1 MEMRFWSKAELAIRF
16 GISRE
21 TLRLKLKEIEGLNT
35 GRRQLLYPY
44 EVRMVFKAFGIRDIE
59 NQS

>member
-1 MEMRFWSKAELAIRF
+1 MEMRFWSKAELALKF

-44 EVRMVFKAFGIRDIE
+44 EVRMVFRAFGVE
-59 NQS
+59 E

>member
-21 TLRLKLKEIEGLNT
+21 TLRLRLKEIDGLDT

-44 EVRMVFKAFGIRDIE
+44 EVRMVFKAFGVEEYD
-59 NQS
+59 